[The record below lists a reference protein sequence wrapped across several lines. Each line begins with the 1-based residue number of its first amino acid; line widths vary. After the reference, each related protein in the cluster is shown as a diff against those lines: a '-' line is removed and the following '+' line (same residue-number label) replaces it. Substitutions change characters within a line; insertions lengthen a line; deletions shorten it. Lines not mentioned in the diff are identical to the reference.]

1 MTKKHLSIYV
11 HIPFCIS
18 KCRYCSFYSEVYS
31 PVHVSDYFKALRDTA
46 TYFSKLI
53 DIENTIID
61 TVYFGGGTPTVVDA
75 DFLCGFLDHLKNCF
89 VFSPTCEITVEA
101 NPKTVTPSY
110 AKKLKSKGFNR
121 ISLGIQTTSDEK
133 LKKLGRIHSFED
145 AKEAYLFFKQAGFD
159 NISVD
164 LMYGLFDTDTKY
176 VLNDIKNI
184 LELSPKHISTY
195 ALSLEENTPLFSQRE
210 KYNFPDEDKQLEM
223 YLSICDALSK
233 EGFLH
238 YEISNFAHS
247 GFESKHNL
255 GYWERREYI
264 GLGSGAHSFWDNK
277 RFFSKSDR
285 NAFIKEAFNCNF
297 DIALGLDNAEH
308 ISEREKK
315 EEEIMLALRTSK
327 GIKLSSLS
335 DTTKKMIESKLA
347 TYKNGYFSLT
357 DKGYFVSN
365 SIIYYLC
372 KELLYDKQ

>member
-1 MTKKHLSIYV
+1 
-11 HIPFCIS
+11 
-18 KCRYCSFYSEVYS
+18 
-31 PVHVSDYFKALRDTA
+31 
-46 TYFSKLI
+46 
-53 DIENTIID
+53 
-61 TVYFGGGTPTVVDA
+61 
-75 DFLCGFLDHLKNCF
+75 
-89 VFSPTCEITVEA
+89 
-101 NPKTVTPSY
+101 
-110 AKKLKSKGFNR
+110 
-121 ISLGIQTTSDEK
+121 
-133 LKKLGRIHSFED
+133 
-145 AKEAYLFFKQAGFD
+145 
-159 NISVD
+159 
-164 LMYGLFDTDTKY
+164 MYGLFDTDTKY

-233 EGFLH
+233 EGFSH
-238 YEISNFAHS
+238 YEISNFAHI

-285 NAFIKEAFNCNF
+285 NAFIKDAFNCNF

-327 GIKLSSLS
+327 GIKLPSLS

-357 DKGYFVSN
+357 DEGYFVSN